1 LTDSNLKDESKLND
15 MRDNSQHPY
24 TSFIDPGSFSQGK
37 ALTFLC
43 SGKDKTEIESLF
55 SVSCAEYASP
65 DADVRGQ
72 VVIIGDDVEGR
83 DRHQLLG
90 RDIAGVYLQANYIES
105 LLDGRYLRPI
115 GPVGNVAF
123 LIVWLVVLYGL
134 FWLLPAEYAL
144 AICAVV
150 GVVIWYVAAQLT
162 LWRGVYFDAP
172 VHSIGIMALVIK
184 YIEAR
189 GHSLGELIR
198 ERLPVLKTRRAAGRH
213 RR

>member
-1 LTDSNLKDESKLND
+1 MTDNNLKDESKLND

-24 TSFIDPGSFSQGK
+24 TSFIDPRSFSHAK
-37 ALTFLC
+37 ALSFLC
-43 SGKDKTEIESLF
+43 SGKDKTDIESLF
-55 SVSCAEYASP
+55 SVSCAAYASP

-72 VVIIGDDVEGR
+72 VVLIGDDVQGR

-123 LIVWLVVLYGL
+123 LIAWLVVLYGL
-134 FWLLPAEYAL
+134 FWLLPAEYDL
-144 AICAVV
+144 VICAVV
-150 GVVIWYVAAQLT
+150 GVVVWYVAVQLA
-162 LWRGVYFDAP
+162 LWRSVFFDAP
-172 VHSIGIMALVIK
+172 VHAIGIMALVIK

-189 GHSLGELIR
+189 GHSLGELVR
-198 ERLPVLKTRRAAGRH
+198 ERLPALKTRRAARRH